1 MTPVIRIERT
11 IAAPRPE
18 VYRAWLDPELVA
30 EWMAPGLEVTR
41 VEIDE
46 RVGGHYRVWHGES
59 GGFDGEILELVPDRR
74 IAYRWGFV
82 GPDRRNGP
90 VFDSLLKLSF
100 EDAPNGTRLTL
111 VHERLDALAAAMPE
125 VARKVEMGWEM
136 VLRQLALAIEGGRDA

>member
-11 IAAPRPE
+11 IAAPRRE

-30 EWMAPGLEVTR
+30 QWMAPGVEVTH

-46 RVGGHYRVWHGES
+46 RVGGHYRVWHGEA
-59 GGFDGEILELVPDRR
+59 GGFDGEILELVPNQR

-90 VFDSLLKLSF
+90 VFDSLLTLSF
-100 EDAPNGTRLTL
+100 EDAPGGTRLTL
-111 VHERLDALAAAMPE
+111 VHERLDALAAALPE
-125 VARKVEMGWEM
+125 VARKVEIGWEI
-136 VLRQLALAIEGGRDA
+136 VLRQLASAIEGGRDA

>member
-11 IAAPRPE
+11 IAAPRRE

-46 RVGGHYRVWHGES
+46 RVGGHYRVWHGEA
-59 GGFDGEILELVPDRR
+59 GGFDGEILELLPDQR

-90 VFDSLLKLSF
+90 VFDSRVTVSF
-100 EDAPNGTRLTL
+100 EDAPHGTRLTL

-136 VLRQLALAIEGGRDA
+136 VLRQLASSIEGGRDA

>member
-11 IAAPRPE
+11 IAAPRRE

-46 RVGGHYRVWHGES
+46 RVGGHYRVWHGEA
-59 GGFDGEILELVPDRR
+59 GGFDGEILELVPDQR
-74 IAYRWGFV
+74 IACRWGFV
-82 GPDRRNGP
+82 GPDRLHGP
-90 VFDSLLKLSF
+90 VFDSLLTLSF
-100 EDAPNGTRLTL
+100 EDAAHGTRLTL